1 MTEQE
6 RLQKKKEYRR
16 EWNRRNPEKVREY
29 KRTSAIRKVVHAINA
44 GEIVLVEHTVLAEK
58 HED

>member
-6 RLQKKKEYRR
+6 RLQKQKEYRR
-16 EWNRRNPEKVREY
+16 DWNRRNPEKVREY
-29 KRTSAIRKVVHAINA
+29 KRNSAIRRVVKAINA
-44 GEIVLVEHTVLAEK
+44 GDLVLVEQTVLAER

>member
-6 RLQKKKEYRR
+6 RLQRRKEYRR
-16 EWNRRNPEKVREY
+16 EWNRSHPEKVREY
-29 KRTSAIRKVVHAINA
+29 KRTSAIRRTINAINA
-44 GEIVLVEHTVLAEK
+44 GEVVLVKQTVLAER